1 MMPIY
6 TVKENL
12 NKGIV
17 IGREGRILKRVG
29 TLARQDMERLFGS
42 KVFLQLWVKVK
53 DDWRNSD
60 FMLNELGYK
69 KE

>member
-1 MMPIY
+1 M
-6 TVKENL
+6 
-12 NKGIV
+12 
-17 IGREGRILKRVG
+17 LKRVG
-29 TLARQDMERLFGS
+29 TLARQDMERLFDS

-53 DDWRNSD
+53 EDWRNSD